1 MPGRKA
7 MFSARAN
14 PAGIRHNSYTMKTKI
29 TLNTPGLLKLAL
41 MALASVLLPGMLS
54 AQLTGT
60 RNIPGD
66 YATLALAITDLN
78 TQGVGA
84 GGVTLNLLAGN
95 PETAPVGGYQITAS
109 GTLADPIIIQGN
121 ANVITAATQTAGS
134 LNDAIFKI
142 LGGDFI
148 AINGF
153 VMQENPANTVL
164 TPAGSNTMTEWGVA
178 LLYASATNGAQNN
191 AIAGNT
197 ITLNRAYGNSWGVY
211 SNTRHTATAITIV
224 ADVTAISGTNS
235 NNRVNANIIS
245 NVNYGVAFIGSTTAA
260 NMDFGNDVGGTSALT
275 GNTFSNFGGLGA
287 ISNPVSNTGTSY
299 GVFMNNQTAD
309 NVSFNT
315 FTTTLSGTSITFR
328 AIFKDYSGGSPTGTF
343 TSSINNNSF
352 TIASNFTASG
362 TFEHIRSQGMGAL
375 ATATININNNSII
388 GSSVTNTSTIVGIIN
403 ASAPGILSMS
413 NNIIRGLTSNAASG
427 GFTGISNT
435 GAVVS
440 SITLSN
446 NQLGNASGNA
456 ITYSIA
462 NSGAIL
468 GINNSG
474 GASTA
479 ALTMSSN
486 NFQGIVHSVTG
497 SGTQF
502 YMVNSAATLS
512 QTITN
517 NTFTNLT
524 ANTTAEVRMIAN
536 NVALPATGFATVTG
550 NSIVTGFSKPGA
562 GSTVTLYYT
571 TTIPSSAVGTVKTY
585 QNNNFSN
592 ITLTGATVMAGWAD
606 LEGAIG
612 GGSTKNIS
620 NNTFTNWTCGSSAV
634 NVIQTNYNGNNTS
647 ISNNTINAIT
657 GSGAITAISIG
668 SFSGGAAQ
676 SLSNNTISSIS
687 STGTGGN
694 VTGIS
699 AGSSSITTL
708 TISLNT
714 ISGLSSNGAS
724 TVSGIIIPAGSTTNC
739 FRNRIGDLLTTSA
752 SGFVNGITMGGGTT
766 TNVYNN
772 LVGDLRATVANAANV
787 INGINISGGTNANAY
802 FNTVYLNAT
811 STGVNFGT
819 SGINASTTPN
829 VDLRNNLVVNLSTP
843 AGTGFTVAYRRST
856 TTLTSYVATSNN
868 NSFYAGVPSASNLIF
883 FDGTNADQTLAAYQ
897 ARVSSRDAGSV
908 SENPIFTSTA
918 VANPGFLHIPAASSY
933 LLESG
938 GSVIATITTDFDN
951 DTRPGPAGS
960 VNGGALSPDIG
971 ADEYDGL
978 LVGCTGTPTAGT
990 AASTPAARCASGTF
1004 SLSLTGAS
1012 TGPSITYQWRS
1023 STVSGGPYTNISG
1036 ANTPSFTTG
1045 SVSTTTYFVC
1055 VVTCSI
1061 SGLTAT
1067 TNEVTGT
1074 INPLPLVSVT
1084 PTSANFCS
1092 PGGTPASLTGSG
1104 ASTYAW
1110 APATG
1115 LSATTGASV
1124 TASPASTTTY
1134 TVTGTDANGCV
1145 NTAVTTITAVLNP
1158 VITSVTATP
1167 ATICAGNNS
1176 QLQGNINFNTPVN
1189 TYSFAS
1195 GTGASLDPMTGATTA
1210 VGANVDDTPSGVIPI
1225 GFTFNFNGV
1234 NYTDFSVSPDGWV
1247 RMGNVAPTAQFTNSV
1262 TSTTNIPKLYPYWD
1276 NVTTGT
1282 NGGVTYVVTGTAP
1295 NRILK
1300 VQWFVTIP
1308 YNLTGAANST
1318 CQAWLYESTNVVE
1331 FRYGTMGITGL
1342 ELASGGLTG
1351 GATNFQSLT
1360 FSTGTVSTTA
1370 ANNSNINPPAS
1381 GVIYTFTP
1389 PVPTYS
1395 WSPATFLSST
1405 SIANPVATAATA
1417 TTTYTLTATNAV
1429 CSNNSPVTLTV
1440 NPLPTIGASASASAI
1455 CIGASTN
1462 LTATGAVTYTWM
1474 PGSLTGA
1481 TVTVSP
1487 VSTTTYTVTGTDANG
1502 CENTAQITI
1511 TVNTLP
1517 AVNASASPAAICDG
1531 STANLTATGA
1541 VSYAWMP
1548 GSLSGAAVAVTPSAT
1563 TTYTVT
1569 GTDGNGCENTAQV
1582 TVSVN
1587 SLPTVNASASATSI
1601 CAGASTTLSASGAN
1615 TYVWN
1620 PGNLSG
1626 ASVSVSPATTT
1637 TYTVTGTDGNG
1648 CDGVSTITITVNPL
1662 PTVAA
1667 SATPAAVCAG
1677 SSSTLSATGAV
1688 TYVWNPGN
1696 LSGASVTVTPSATT
1710 TYTVTGTDANGC
1722 ENTDVATVTINAL
1735 PTVTATASAS
1745 SICTGSSTTLNASGA
1760 VTYNWMPG
1768 SLSGASVTVSP
1779 AVTTTYTVTGTDAN
1793 GCENTAQI
1801 TITVNPLPTVS
1812 ATASPAAV
1820 CPGGA
1825 STLSGSGAATYVW
1838 NPGNLSG
1845 ASVSVTPSATTTYTV
1860 TGTDANGCVNT
1871 DVVTVTVNT
1880 LPTVDATATP
1890 LTICTG
1896 ASSTL
1901 AATGAA
1907 TYTWMPGSLSGASVS
1922 VTPATTTTYTVTGTD
1937 ANGCQNTDVV
1947 TVTVNPLP
1955 TITAST
1961 TNAAICVG
1969 SSTTLN
1975 ATGGVSYTWMPG
1987 SLTGASVSV
1996 SPITSTTYTVTGTDA
2011 NGCQSTDLVTITVNP
2026 LPTVSATAS
2035 SAAICVGGSSTLTAT
2050 GASTYTWMPGS
2061 LSGASV
2067 IVSPVATTTY
2077 TVTGTDANGCVN
2089 TGLVTVTVNTLPTV
2103 SASAS
2108 PATICVGASST
2119 LTASGATTYT
2129 WMPGSLSGASVSVT
2143 PATTTTYTLTG
2154 TDANGCVN
2162 TDVVT
2167 VTVNPLPTI
2176 TASATNAAICTGSS
2190 TTLSATGGVSYTWNP
2205 GALSGSSVSVSPT
2218 ASTTYTVSGTDANG
2232 CVNTDLITI
2241 IVNPLP
2247 VVTASAS
2254 STSICTGNSVTLT
2267 AGGASTYT
2275 WNPGALSGASVV
2287 VTPAITTTYTVTG
2300 TDVNGCVNT
2309 QTVTITVGAQP
2320 TITAAASASAI
2331 CVGGSATLTATG
2343 GVTYNWMPGSLSGAS
2358 VSVTPTTTTTYTVT
2372 GTVSAGCFNTA
2383 TVTVTVNPLPVI
2395 TASASATTICNGA
2408 STTLSASGASTYTWN
2423 PGALTGASVT
2433 VTPSA
2438 TTTYTVTGVDAN
2450 GCSNTQTITITV
2462 NPLPAVTASTS
2473 AAAICNGGSATLTAT
2488 GANTY
2493 VWNPGNLS
2501 GTSVVVSPTATTTYT
2516 VTGTNTSTGCTN
2528 TATVS
2533 VTVNPLPSITATATQ
2548 LAVCAG
2554 ASSTLSA
2561 TGANTYVW
2569 NPGNLSGSSV
2579 TVTPAGTTTYT
2590 VTGTNTV
2597 TGCVN
2602 TRTITITVNPL
2613 PTVAAS
2619 TSAATI
2625 CNGGSATLSATGANT
2640 YVWNPG
2646 NLSGASVSVS
2656 PTATTTYT
2664 VTGTITATGCTNTAT
2679 VAVTVNPLP
2688 VITASTSAPAI
2699 CVGGSATLSATGG
2712 NTYVWNPGNLSGA
2725 TISVSPTAT
2734 TTYTVTGTNTVT
2746 GCVNTATVSVTVNP
2760 LPVVAASSAA
2770 AAICVGGSTTL
2781 TATGA
2786 NTYVWNP
2793 GNLSG
2798 SSVSV
2803 SPTATTTYTVT
2814 GTNST
2819 TGCTNT
2825 ATVAVTVNPLPTV
2838 AATTTAAT
2846 ICNGAS
2852 TTLSATGANTYV
2864 WNPGNLSG
2872 SSVSVSPT
2880 ATTTYTV
2887 TGTITATGCTN
2898 TATVAITV
2906 NPLPVIAASTSAPA
2920 ICVGG
2925 SATLSATGGNTYVW
2939 NPGNLSGATIS
2950 VSPTATTTYTVT
2962 GTNTVTGCSNTRTV
2976 TVTVNPLPVVTASSA
2991 AAAIC
2996 AGGSTTL
3003 TATGANTYVWNP
3015 GNLSGSSV
3023 SVSPTATTTYT
3034 VTGTNTATGC
3044 INTATVSVTVNPLP
3058 TVAATTS
3065 AATICAGGSATLSA
3079 TGANTY
3085 VWNPGNLS
3093 GSSVTVTP
3101 AATTTYTVTGTNTV
3115 TGCTNTQTVTVN
3127 VNPLPVLT
3135 ITPSATSICSGN
3147 SVTLNATGANTYTWN
3162 PGNLTGASV
3171 TVFLS
3176 STTTF
3181 TLTGV
3186 NTITGCI
3193 NTRTVTIT
3201 VNPLPVITATA
3212 SPLSICAGGSTTLSA
3227 TGANTYV
3234 WNPGN
3239 LTGSSVSVSPATS
3252 TVYTVTGTN
3261 TVTGCSASQS
3271 VSVNVDA
3278 LPVVVSSASSA
3289 VICAGQSTTLS
3300 ASGASSYVWNPG
3312 NLIGSS
3318 VTVTP
3323 AATTTYTVTGTNSLT
3338 GCTNTSTITI
3348 TGNPLPVLVTTATSL
3363 TVCAGSPTTL
3373 TATGAGSYTWNPGN
3387 LSGASV
3393 TVSPAITT
3401 TYTVTGTN
3409 TVTGCVN
3416 TQTITINVNQLPVIT
3431 ASAAQ
3436 AVICA
3441 GASSNLTATG
3451 ANTYVWN
3458 PGNLSGAVVTVT
3470 PAATTTYTVT
3480 GTNTVTGCVNTQT
3493 VTVTVNA
3500 LPVVAAASA
3509 AAAICVGDTTTLTG
3523 TGADTYTWNPGN
3535 LSGSTVSVSPVATTT
3550 YTVTGTNTVTGCVNT
3565 ATVSVTVNAL
3575 PVLAATSSSAA
3586 VCVGDSTTLSVTGAN
3601 SYTWNPGN
3609 LSGASV
3615 NVAPVATTTYT
3626 VTGTNTVTGCVNTT
3640 TVAVTVNSLP
3650 VVALGADTAVC
3661 GGPLTL
3667 DAANTGSTYLWS
3679 DSSTAQTLSVTAS
3692 GVYAV
3697 TVTNANGC
3705 EAVDSISVTIN
3716 ALPVVSLGV
3725 DTTVCGSLVLDAGN
3739 AGASYLWSDSTTA
3752 QTLTATASGVYS
3764 VMVTDSLGCSMTD
3777 TIAVNVNALPAV
3789 NLGND
3794 VTACAGGP
3802 VLLDAGV
3809 AGMIYNW
3816 NTGDTTQTIFA
3827 TTTGVFA
3834 VTATD
3839 SLGCSATDSVNVSFS
3854 ALPVV
3859 NLGNDTT
3866 LCGGSVTLDAGTGG
3880 NIFTW
3885 STGDTTQ
3892 TILATSTA
3900 LYGVTVTD
3908 SLGCSSTDSVLVTI
3922 NAIPVVSLSLT
3933 QDTLCDQ
3940 DSLFVLLGSPAGGTF
3955 GGAFVNG
3962 NTFDPVAAG
3971 VGSHVVY
3978 YTFTDA
3984 NGCSATDSA
3993 TVIVDPC
4000 TGVAENVFN
4009 GSLFTVY
4016 PNPNN
4021 GFFNLAITNAN
4032 YAELSIQV
4040 YTVLGQ
4046 VVYSDMVSNVTGDV
4060 IRPIDLTNFANG
4072 AYYVKV
4078 TTGAATQTVKVMKQ
4092 D

>member
-1 MPGRKA
+1 
-7 MFSARAN
+7 
-14 PAGIRHNSYTMKTKI
+14 MKTKI
-29 TLNTPGLLKLAL
+29 TLKSPGLLKLAL
-41 MALASVLLPGMLS
+41 MALTTVLLPGMLS

-66 YATLALAITDLN
+66 YATLAAAITDLN

-84 GGVTLNLLAGN
+84 GGVTLNLIAGN
-95 PETAPVGGYQITAS
+95 PETAPAGGYQITAS
-109 GTLADPIIIQGN
+109 GSLANPIIIQGN
-121 ANVITAATQTAGS
+121 ANVITAFTPQATGS
-134 LNDAIFKI
+134 LTDAIFKI
-142 LGGDFI
+142 IGGDFI

-164 TPAGSNTMTEWGVA
+164 TPTASNTMTEWGVA
-178 LLYASATNGAQNN
+178 LFASSATDGAQNN

-197 ITLNRAYGNSWGVY
+197 ISLNRTYGNTWGVY
-211 SNTRHTATAITIV
+211 SNTRHSATVILIV
-224 ADVTAISGTNS
+224 TDASSPTGANS
-235 NNRVNANIIS
+235 NNRVLANIIS
-245 NVNYGVAFIGSTTAA
+245 NVNYGVAFIGTATAA
-260 NMDFGNDVGGTSALT
+260 NMDSGNDIGGNSPAT
-275 GNTFSNFGGLGA
+275 GNTITNWGGLA
-287 ISNPVSNTGTSY
+287 APSSYVSNTGTSY
-299 GVFMNNQTAD
+299 CIFMNNQIGE
-309 NVSFNT
+309 NVSYNSLT
-315 FTTTLSGTSITFR
+315 SAAVSGTAVTFR
-328 AIFKDYSGGSPTGTF
+328 GIYKTYGISPAGTF
-343 TSSINNNSF
+343 TVNITNNTLTMTNGF
-352 TIASNFTASG
+352 TSG
-362 TFEHIRSQGMGAL
+362 TFEHIRSESMGTL
-375 ATATININNNSII
+375 VTATININNNTILNSAIT
-388 GSSVTNTSTIVGIIN
+388 GAASSSTIVGIIN
-403 ASAPGILSMS
+403 SSGPGVLNMNS
-413 NNIIRGLTSNAASG
+413 NVIRGLTSTATTG
-427 GFTGISNT
+427 GLTGISNT

-440 SITLSN
+440 SININSN
-446 NQLGNASGNA
+446 QIGNASGNA
-456 ITYSIA
+456 ITFSATTSGAVLCLNNNGGA
-462 NSGAIL
+462 NS
-468 GINNSG
+468 S
-474 GASTA
+474 
-479 ALTMSSN
+479 ALSISNN
-486 NFQGIVHSVTG
+486 NFQGIIHSLVG

-502 YMVNSAATLS
+502 YMVNTAATLS
-512 QTITN
+512 QTFNN

-524 ANTTAEVRMIAN
+524 ANTTAEVRFMAN
-536 NVALPATGFATVTG
+536 NVALPAGGSVTVTG
-550 NSIVTGFSKPGA
+550 NSIVTAFSKPAA

-571 TTIPSSAVGTVKTY
+571 TTSPSSVAGTTKTH

-592 ITLTGATVMAGWAD
+592 ITLTGATTMAGWAD
-606 LEGAIG
+606 LEGTSFG
-612 GGSTKNIS
+612 GPAKNIS
-620 NNTFTNWTCGSSAV
+620 NNTFSNWACGSSAV
-634 NVIQTNYNGNNTS
+634 TVIQTNYNST
-647 ISNNTINAIT
+647 NTIV
-657 GSGAITAISIG
+657 
-668 SFSGGAAQ
+668 
-676 SLSNNTISSIS
+676 SNNTISSIS
-687 STGTGGN
+687 GTGAITGILMGSFSNGANMTVSNNTITGLVSSGTGGN
-694 VTGIS
+694 VIGCTG
-699 AGSSSITTL
+699 GSSSITTY
-708 TISLNT
+708 TITQNT
-714 ISGLSSNGAS
+714 ISGLSSTGA
-724 TVSGIIIPAGSTTNC
+724 TVTGLVVSAGSTIFVT
-739 FRNRIGDLLTTSA
+739 RNKIGDLLSTNTNPS
-752 SGFVNGITMGGGTT
+752 VNGITVSGGV
-766 TNVYNN
+766 TNNVNNN
-772 LVGDLRATVANAANV
+772 LIGDLRATAANVANA
-787 INGINISGGTNANAY
+787 INGINITGGTTSNIY
-802 FNTVYLNAT
+802 FNTILLNAT
-811 STGVNFGT
+811 SSGALFGT
-819 SGINASTTPN
+819 SGIFTSTTSS

-843 AGTGFTVAYRRST
+843 NGTGLTVAYRRSST
-856 TTLTSYVATSNN
+856 ILTSLAAASNN
-868 NSFYAGVPSASNLIF
+868 NAYFAGTPGPNNVIF
-883 FDGTNADQTLAAYQ
+883 FDGSNIDQTLAAYQ
-897 ARVSSRDAGSV
+897 ARVSAREAASV
-908 SENPIFTSTA
+908 SVNPVFTSTA
-918 VANPGFLHIPAASSY
+918 VGNAGFLHIPAATSY

-938 GSVIATITTDFDN
+938 GTNIAGITNDFDN

-960 VNGGALSPDIG
+960 VNGGAISPDIG
-971 ADEYDGL
+971 ADEYDGF

-1012 TGPSITYQWRS
+1012 TGPGITYQWQS
-1023 STVSGGPYTNISG
+1023 SAVSGGPYTNISG
-1036 ANTPSFTTG
+1036 ANTSSYTTG
-1045 SVSTTTYFVC
+1045 TVSATTYFVC
-1055 VVTCSI
+1055 VVTCSL

-1067 TNEVTGT
+1067 TNEVTGL
-1074 INPLPLVSVT
+1074 INPLPLVAVT
-1084 PTSANFCS
+1084 PTTANFCS
-1092 PGGTPASLTGSG
+1092 PGGTPVSLTGSG
-1104 ASTYAW
+1104 ANTYAW

-1115 LSATTGASV
+1115 LSATTGATV
-1124 TASPASTTTY
+1124 TASPAATTTY
-1134 TVTGTDANGCV
+1134 TVTGTDVNGCV
-1145 NTAVTTITAVLNP
+1145 NTAVTTITSVLNP

-1167 ATICAGNNS
+1167 ASICTGNNS
-1176 QLQGNINFNTPVN
+1176 QLQGNITFNTPVN

-1195 GTGASLDPMTGATTA
+1195 GTGASLDPMTGAATA

-1234 NYTDFSVSPDGWV
+1234 NYTDFSVSPDGWL
-1247 RMGNVAPTAQFTNSV
+1247 RMGNVAPTSQFTNSV

-1276 NVTTGT
+1276 DITTGT

-1300 VQWFVTIP
+1300 VQWFVTVP
-1308 YNLTGAANST
+1308 YNFTGPANST

-1342 ELASGGLTG
+1342 ESASGGLTG
-1351 GATNFQSLT
+1351 GAGNFQSLT
-1360 FSTGTVSTTA
+1360 FGTGTVSTSA
-1370 ANNSNINPPAS
+1370 ANNTNINPPAS

-1405 SIANPVATAATA
+1405 SIINPVATAATA
-1417 TTTYTLTATNAV
+1417 TTTYTFTATNAV

-1440 NPLPTIGASASASAI
+1440 NPLPAIGASASASAI
-1455 CIGASTN
+1455 CIGASAN
-1462 LTATGAVTYTWM
+1462 LTATGGVTYNWM

-1502 CENTAQITI
+1502 CQNTAQITI
-1511 TVNTLP
+1511 TVNPLP
-1517 AVNASASPAAICDG
+1517 SVNASASPAAICDG
-1531 STANLTATGA
+1531 STANLSATGA
-1541 VSYAWMP
+1541 VSYTWMP

-1569 GTDGNGCENTAQV
+1569 GTDANGCENTAQTTV
-1582 TVSVN
+1582 TVN

-1601 CAGASTTLSASGAN
+1601 CAGASTTLSATGAN

-1626 ASVSVSPATTT
+1626 ASVSVSPA
-1637 TYTVTGTDGNG
+1637 
-1648 CDGVSTITITVNPL
+1648 
-1662 PTVAA
+1662 
-1667 SATPAAVCAG
+1667 
-1677 SSSTLSATGAV
+1677 
-1688 TYVWNPGN
+1688 
-1696 LSGASVTVTPSATT
+1696 ATT

-1722 ENTDVATVTINAL
+1722 NA
-1735 PTVTATASAS
+1735 V
-1745 SICTGSSTTLNASGA
+1745 ST
-1760 VTYNWMPG
+1760 
-1768 SLSGASVTVSP
+1768 
-1779 AVTTTYTVTGTDAN
+1779 
-1793 GCENTAQI
+1793 I
-1801 TITVNPLPTVS
+1801 TITVNPLPAVS
-1812 ATASPAAV
+1812 ASASPAAV
-1820 CPGGA
+1820 CIGSS
-1825 STLSGSGAATYVW
+1825 STLSATGAVTYVW

-1860 TGTDANGCVNT
+1860 TGTDANGCENTDVATVTVNALPTVTASASATSVCIGSSTTLNASGAVSYNWMPGSLSGASVSVSPAATTTYTVTGTDANGCVNTAQLTITVNPLPTVSAAASPAAVCPGGSSTLSGSGATTYVWNPGNLSGASVSVTPAATTTYTVTGTNANGCVNT

-1880 LPTVDATATP
+1880 LPTVDATASP
-1890 LTICTG
+1890 LTICAG
-1896 ASSTL
+1896 GSSTL
-1901 AATGAA
+1901 SATGAA
-1907 TYTWMPGSLSGASVS
+1907 TYSWMPGSLSGASVS
-1922 VTPATTTTYTVTGTD
+1922 VTPA
-1937 ANGCQNTDVV
+1937 
-1947 TVTVNPLP
+1947 
-1955 TITAST
+1955 
-1961 TNAAICVG
+1961 
-1969 SSTTLN
+1969 
-1975 ATGGVSYTWMPG
+1975 
-1987 SLTGASVSV
+1987 
-1996 SPITSTTYTVTGTDA
+1996 
-2011 NGCQSTDLVTITVNP
+2011 
-2026 LPTVSATAS
+2026 
-2035 SAAICVGGSSTLTAT
+2035 
-2050 GASTYTWMPGS
+2050 
-2061 LSGASV
+2061 
-2067 IVSPVATTTY
+2067 ATTTY

-2089 TGLVTVTVNTLPTV
+2089 T
-2103 SASAS
+2103 
-2108 PATICVGASST
+2108 
-2119 LTASGATTYT
+2119 
-2129 WMPGSLSGASVSVT
+2129 
-2143 PATTTTYTLTG
+2143 
-2154 TDANGCVN
+2154 
-2162 TDVVT
+2162 DVVS
-2167 VTVNPLPTI
+2167 VTVNPLPVI

-2218 ASTTYTVSGTDANG
+2218 TSTTYTVSGTDANG

-2275 WNPGALSGASVV
+2275 WNPGALTGSSVS
-2287 VTPAITTTYTVTG
+2287 VTPAATTTYTVTG

-2309 QTVTITVGAQP
+2309 ATVTITVGAQP
-2320 TITAAASASAI
+2320 TITAATSSAAI

-2358 VSVTPTTTTTYTVT
+2358 VSVSPTTTTTYTVT

-2395 TASASATTICNGA
+2395 TASATATTLCNGS
-2408 STTLSASGASTYTWN
+2408 STTLSATGASTYTWN
-2423 PGALTGASVT
+2423 PGALTGASVS

-2462 NPLPAVTASTS
+2462 NPLPAVTASSS
-2473 AAAICNGGSATLTAT
+2473 AAAICNGGNATLTAT

-2501 GTSVVVSPTATTTYT
+2501 GASVVVSPTATTTYT
-2516 VTGTNTSTGCTN
+2516 VTGTNTATGCTN

-2554 ASSTLSA
+2554 GSSTLSA

-2569 NPGNLSGSSV
+2569 NPGSLSGSSV
-2579 TVTPAGTTTYT
+2579 SVTPSATTTYT

-2602 TRTITITVNPL
+2602 TQTITITVNPL

-2619 TSAATI
+2619 TSAAAI

-2664 VTGTITATGCTNTAT
+2664 VTGTLTATGCTNTAT

-2699 CVGGSATLSATGG
+2699 CAGGSATLTATGG

-2725 TISVSPTAT
+2725 T
-2734 TTYTVTGTNTVT
+2734 
-2746 GCVNTATVSVTVNP
+2746 
-2760 LPVVAASSAA
+2760 L
-2770 AAICVGGSTTL
+2770 
-2781 TATGA
+2781 
-2786 NTYVWNP
+2786 
-2793 GNLSG
+2793 
-2798 SSVSV
+2798 
-2803 SPTATTTYTVT
+2803 
-2814 GTNST
+2814 
-2819 TGCTNT
+2819 
-2825 ATVAVTVNPLPTV
+2825 
-2838 AATTTAAT
+2838 
-2846 ICNGAS
+2846 
-2852 TTLSATGANTYV
+2852 
-2864 WNPGNLSG
+2864 
-2872 SSVSVSPT
+2872 
-2880 ATTTYTV
+2880 
-2887 TGTITATGCTN
+2887 
-2898 TATVAITV
+2898 
-2906 NPLPVIAASTSAPA
+2906 
-2920 ICVGG
+2920 
-2925 SATLSATGGNTYVW
+2925 
-2939 NPGNLSGATIS
+2939 S

-2996 AGGSTTL
+2996 LGGSTTL

-3023 SVSPTATTTYT
+3023 SVSPTGNTTYT
-3034 VTGTNTATGC
+3034 VTGTITATGC
-3044 INTATVSVTVNPLP
+3044 TNTATVSVTVNPLP

-3065 AATICAGGSATLSA
+3065 AATICAGATATLSA

-3093 GSSVTVTP
+3093 GSSVNVSPVT
-3101 AATTTYTVTGTNTV
+3101 TTTYTVTGTNTL

-3135 ITPSATSICSGN
+3135 ITPSATSICNGN
-3147 SVTLNATGANTYTWN
+3147 SVTLNVTGANTYTWN
-3162 PGNLTGASV
+3162 PGSLTGASV

-3181 TLTGV
+3181 TVTGV

-3193 NTRTVTIT
+3193 NTQTVTIT
-3201 VNPLPVITATA
+3201 VNPLPVVTATA
-3212 SPLSICAGGSTTLSA
+3212 SPLSICAGSNTTLSA

-3239 LTGSSVSVSPATS
+3239 LSGASVSVAPATS

-3261 TVTGCSASQS
+3261 TVTGCTATQS
-3271 VSVNVDA
+3271 VSVNVDP
-3278 LPVVVSSASSA
+3278 LPVITASASSS
-3289 VICAGQSTTLS
+3289 VICFGQSALLT
-3300 ASGASSYVWNPG
+3300 ASGASSYVWTPG
-3312 NLIGSS
+3312 NISGAS
-3318 VTVTP
+3318 VNVIP
-3323 AATTTYTVTGTNSLT
+3323 GVTTTYTVTGTNSVT
-3338 GCTNTSTITI
+3338 GCSNTQTITI
-3348 TGNPLPVLVTTATSL
+3348 TVNPLPVVTATASSL
-3363 TVCAGSPTTL
+3363 TSCAGSPVTL
-3373 TATGAGSYTWNPGN
+3373 NAGGAGIYNWQPGN
-3387 LSGASV
+3387 LSGSSV
-3393 TVSPAITT
+3393 TVNPVVTT

-3409 TVTGCVN
+3409 TLTGC
-3416 TQTITINVNQLPVIT
+3416 TGTRTITITVNQLPLIT

-3441 GASSNLTATG
+3441 GGSSNLTASG

-3493 VTVTVNA
+3493 VTVIVNA
-3500 LPVVAAASA
+3500 LPVVAASSAS
-3509 AAAICVGDTTTLTG
+3509 AAICVGDTTTLTG
-3523 TGADTYTWNPGN
+3523 TGANTYTWNPGN
-3535 LSGSTVSVSPVATTT
+3535 LSGSSVSVSPVATTT

-3575 PVLAATSSSAA
+3575 PVLAASSSSAA
-3586 VCVGDSTTLSVTGAN
+3586 ICVGDSATLSVTGAD

-3667 DAANTGSTYLWS
+3667 DAGNAGSTYLWS

-3705 EAVDSISVTIN
+3705 EAVDSIAVTIN
-3716 ALPVVSLGV
+3716 ALPVVSLGA

-3752 QTLTATASGVYS
+3752 QTLTATSSGVYA
-3764 VMVTDSLGCSMTD
+3764 VMVTDSLGCSTTD

-3802 VLLDAGV
+3802 VQLDAGV
-3809 AGMIYNW
+3809 AGMLYNW

-3827 TTTGVFA
+3827 TTTGVFV

-3854 ALPVV
+3854 ALPLV

-3892 TILATSTA
+3892 TIVAASTA

-3922 NAIPVVSLSLT
+3922 NAIPVVTVSLT

-3955 GGAFVNG
+3955 GGAFVSG

-4000 TGVAENVFN
+4000 TGVAENAFN
-4009 GSLFTVY
+4009 GSIFTVY

-4021 GFFNLAITNAN
+4021 GFFNLALTNAN

-4046 VVYSDMVSNVTGDV
+4046 VVYSDMASNVTGDV

-4078 TTGAATQTVKVMKQ
+4078 TTGSATQTIKVMKQ

>member
-1 MPGRKA
+1 

-14 PAGIRHNSYTMKTKI
+14 SAAMRLNHLTMKTKI
-29 TLNTPGLLKLAL
+29 TLKTPGLLKLAL
-41 MALASVLLPGMLS
+41 IALVSVLLPGMLS

-66 YATLALAITDLN
+66 YATLAAAITDLN
-78 TQGVGA
+78 AQGVGA
-84 GGVTLNLLAGN
+84 GGVTINLLAGN
-95 PETAPVGGYQITAS
+95 PETAPAGGYQLTAS
-109 GTLADPIIIQGN
+109 GSLANPIIIQGN
-121 ANVITAATQTAGS
+121 ANIITAATQTAGS
-134 LNDAIFKI
+134 LTDAIFKI
-142 LGGDFI
+142 VGGDFI

-164 TPAGSNTMTEWGVA
+164 TPAGSNTMTEFGVA
-178 LLYASATNGAQNN
+178 LFYGSLTDGAQNN

-197 ITLNRAYGNSWGVY
+197 ISLNRLYAASWGVY
-211 SNTRHTATAITIV
+211 SNVRHSATSVTTNADITASTGA
-224 ADVTAISGTNS
+224 NS
-235 NNRVNANIIS
+235 NNRVYANIIS
-245 NVNYGVAFIGSTTAA
+245 NVNYGVAFIGSSAPA
-260 NMDFGNDVGGTSALT
+260 NMDSGNDIGGTSAVT
-275 GNTFSNFGGLGA
+275 GNTFSNFGGLFP
-287 ISNPVSNTGTSY
+287 STNPISNTGSSY
-299 GVFMNNQTAD
+299 GIFMNHQIAE

-315 FTTTLSGTSITFR
+315 FTTTLTGTTVTFR
-328 AIFKDYSGGSPTGTF
+328 CVFKDYTGSAPVGTF
-343 TSSINNNSF
+343 TSSINNNTITITNTF
-352 TIASNFTASG
+352 TTAG
-362 TFEHIRSQGMGAL
+362 TFEHIRSQGMGTL
-375 ATATININNNSII
+375 ATATININNNAII
-388 GSSVTNTSTIVGIIN
+388 GSSVSSNSAIICIIN
-403 ASAPGILSMS
+403 SSAPGVLNMN
-413 NNIIRGLTSNAASG
+413 NNIIRNLASAATSQG
-427 GFTGISNT
+427 VTGISNT
-435 GAVVS
+435 ANVVS
-440 SITLSN
+440 TVNIQN
-446 NQLGNASGNA
+446 NQLGNSSGGF
-456 ITYSIA
+456 ITFSA
-462 NSGAIL
+462 VTSGVVT
-468 GINNSG
+468 GIN
-474 GASTA
+474 AV
-479 ALTMSSN
+479 
-486 NFQGIVHSVTG
+486 GI
-497 SGTQF
+497 
-502 YMVNSAATLS
+502 ATTTV
-512 QTITN
+512 TITGN
-517 NTFTNLT
+517 DFRGFTHTL
-524 ANTTAEVRMIAN
+524 AG
-536 NVALPATGFATVTG
+536 TGAHTYI
-550 NSIVTGFSKPGA
+550 NA
-562 GSTVTLYYT
+562 
-571 TTIPSSAVGTVKTY
+571 SSSVGT
-585 QNNNFSN
+585 
-592 ITLTGATVMAGWAD
+592 TV
-606 LEGAIG
+606 
-612 GGSTKNIS
+612 IS
-620 NNTFTNWTCGSSAV
+620 NNTFTGLNVNTSGNVTMINGGASMVATGSQTVNNNSIVTSFTKSAAGGTVACFTTNASSAATAVHSASGNNFSNINVTGATTLNGWNNTDGLTANSPVKFVTNNTFSNWTGGSGNITAINVNFGGTNSTYSNNIISNITGTGIIVGLNNGSSTGGTS
-634 NVIQTNYNGNNTS
+634 QT
-647 ISNNTINAIT
+647 ISNNSI
-657 GSGAITAISIG
+657 SG
-668 SFSGGAAQ
+668 
-676 SLSNNTISSIS
+676 LS
-687 STGTGGN
+687 STGTGSLVNGL
-694 VTGIS
+694 S
-699 AGSSSITTL
+699 GSSSPTSTL
-708 TISLNT
+708 TITGNT
-714 ISGLSSNGAS
+714 ISGLSSTA
-724 TVSGIIIPAGSTTNC
+724 A
-739 FRNRIGDLLTTSA
+739 A
-752 SGFVNGITMGGGTT
+752 AVNGITMPSGTNINCFRNKVGDLVTTNAGGTVNGINVSIV
-766 TNVYNN
+766 TNATVYNN
-772 LVGDLRATVANAANV
+772 LIGDLRATTASGTTAV
-787 INGINISGGTNANAY
+787 NGINVASGTTVNLY
-802 FNTVYLNAT
+802 YNTIYINAT
-811 STGVNFGT
+811 SSGANFGT
-819 SGINASTTPN
+819 SGINTVTSATL
-829 VDLRNNLVVNLSTP
+829 DLRNNLVVNLSTP
-843 AGTGFTVAYRRST
+843 TGTGLTAAYRRSS
-856 TTLTSYVATSNN
+856 TTLTTYASTSNN
-868 NSFYAGVPSASNLIF
+868 NSFYAGVPSATNVIF
-883 FDGTNADQTLAAYQ
+883 TDGTNTDQTLAAFQ
-897 ARVSSRDAGSV
+897 SRVVSRDAASV
-908 SENPIFTSTA
+908 SVNPVFSSTA
-918 VANPGFLHIPAASSY
+918 VANAGFLHIPAASAFV
-933 LLESG
+933 LESAG
-938 GSVIATITTDFDN
+938 VPIAGITNDFDN
-951 DTRPGPAGS
+951 DVRPGPAGS
-960 VNGGALSPDIG
+960 VNGGALAPDIG

-990 AASTPAARCASGTF
+990 AASSPATRCGSGTF
-1004 SLSLTGAS
+1004 SLSLTGQT
-1012 TGPSITYQWRS
+1012 TGPGITYQWQS

-1036 ANTPSFTTG
+1036 ANTASYTTG
-1045 SVSTTTYFVC
+1045 TIAGTTYFVC
-1055 VVTCSI
+1055 VVTCTS
-1061 SGLTAT
+1061 SGLSAT

-1074 INPLPLVSVT
+1074 IIPLPSVSVT
-1084 PTSANFCS
+1084 PASANFCS
-1092 PGGTPASLTGSG
+1092 PGGTPVSLTASG
-1104 ASTYAW
+1104 ANTYTW
-1110 APATG
+1110 LPATG

-1124 TASPASTTTY
+1124 LATPTTTITY
-1134 TVTGTDANGCV
+1134 TVTGTDVNGCI
-1145 NTAVTTITAVLNP
+1145 NTAVSTISSLPAV
-1158 VITSVTATP
+1158 TGVTATAAP
-1167 ATICAGNNS
+1167 STVCSG
-1176 QLQGNINFNTPVN
+1176 TPVN
-1189 TYSFAS
+1189 LSSTAS
-1195 GTGASLDPMTGATTA
+1195 ISQ
-1210 VGANVDDTPSGVIPI
+1210 VIL
-1225 GFTFNFNGV
+1225 TENFNAGAP
-1234 NYTDFSVSPDGWV
+1234 SWV
-1247 RMGNVAPTAQFTNSV
+1247 RINNSTGGTPANAAWIDRPNGYVYALGTPYQSNDASQFVLSNSDAQGSG
-1262 TSTTNIPKLYPYWD
+1262 STTFTL
-1276 NVTTGT
+1276 
-1282 NGGVTYVVTGTAP
+1282 
-1295 NRILK
+1295 
-1300 VQWFVTIP
+1300 
-1308 YNLTGAANST
+1308 LTSPAFST
-1318 CQAWLYESTNVVE
+1318 S
-1331 FRYGTMGITGL
+1331 
-1342 ELASGGLTG
+1342 GLTG
-1351 GATNFQSLT
+1351 VTLRYFQFYRDAGTTSDSAVVEASLNATSWTRVGQSTTTIGAENNFQLNTITLPASFENQPTVYVRFRYIGQWDWYWAIDNVSITGSGPAGLT
-1360 FSTGTVSTTA
+1360 FSWTSLPLGFTSSVQNPGNTTPSASTTY
-1370 ANNSNINPPAS
+1370 N
-1381 GVIYTFTP
+1381 VLVT
-1389 PVPTYS
+1389 
-1395 WSPATFLSST
+1395 SPAGCS
-1405 SIANPVATAATA
+1405 ATA
-1417 TTTYTLTATNAV
+1417 NAAV
-1429 CSNNSPVTLTV
+1429 TV
-1440 NPLPTIGASASASAI
+1440 NPLPTIGASASTSAI

-1462 LTATGAVTYTWM
+1462 LTATGAVSYTWM

-1481 TVTVSP
+1481 TVSVSP

-1502 CENTAQITI
+1502 CQNTAQITI
-1511 TVNTLP
+1511 TVNPLP
-1517 AVNASASPAAICDG
+1517 AVNATASPAAICDG
-1531 STANLTATGA
+1531 STSNLSATGA
-1541 VSYAWMP
+1541 VSYTWMP

-1569 GTDGNGCENTAQV
+1569 GTDANGCVNTAQT

-1587 SLPTVNASASATSI
+1587 SLPTVNASASASSI
-1601 CAGASTTLSASGAN
+1601 CVGASTTLSATGAN

-1626 ASVSVSPATTT
+1626 ALVSVSPATTT
-1637 TYTVTGTDGNG
+1637 TYTVTGTDANG
-1648 CDGVSTITITVNPL
+1648 CDAVTTITITVNPL
-1662 PTVAA
+1662 PAVAA
-1667 SATPAAVCAG
+1667 SASPAAVCAG
-1677 SSSTLSATGAV
+1677 GSSTLSATGAV

-1696 LSGASVTVTPSATT
+1696 LSGASVSVTPAATT

-1722 ENTDVATVTINAL
+1722 ENTDVATVTVNAL
-1735 PTVTATASAS
+1735 PTVSATASATS
-1745 SICTGSSTTLNASGA
+1745 VCIGSSTTLNASGA
-1760 VTYNWMPG
+1760 VSYTWMPG
-1768 SLSGASVTVSP
+1768 SLSGASVSVSP
-1779 AVTTTYTVTGTDAN
+1779 AATTTYTVTGTDAN

-1812 ATASPAAV
+1812 ASASPAAV
-1820 CPGGA
+1820 CPGGS
-1825 STLSGSGAATYVW
+1825 STLSGSGANTYVW

-1845 ASVSVTPSATTTYTV
+1845 ASLSVTPSATTTYTV

-1871 DVVTVTVNT
+1871 DVVTVTINT
-1880 LPTVDATATP
+1880 LPTVDATASP
-1890 LTICTG
+1890 LTICAG
-1896 ASSTL
+1896 GSSTL
-1901 AATGAA
+1901 AATGAS

-1922 VTPATTTTYTVTGTD
+1922 VTPAATTTYTVTGTD

-1947 TVTVNPLP
+1947 TVTVNALP
-1955 TITAST
+1955 VITAST
-1961 TNAAICVG
+1961 TNATICAG
-1969 SSTTLN
+1969 ASTTLN
-1975 ATGGVSYTWMPG
+1975 ASGASSYTWMPG

-1996 SPITSTTYTVTGTDA
+1996 TPAATTTYTVTGTDA
-2011 NGCQSTDLVTITVNP
+2011 NGCQSTDVVTITVNP
-2026 LPTVSATAS
+2026 LPAVSATAS
-2035 SAAICVGGSSTLTAT
+2035 SAAICVGGSSTLSAT
-2050 GASTYTWMPGS
+2050 GASTYIWMPGS

-2067 IVSPVATTTY
+2067 SVSPVATTTY

-2089 TGLVTVTVNTLPTV
+2089 TDVVTVTVNALPTV
-2103 SASAS
+2103 SASAL

-2119 LTASGATTYT
+2119 LSATGASTYT

-2143 PATTTTYTLTG
+2143 PAATTTYTVTG
-2154 TDANGCVN
+2154 TDASGCVN

-2176 TASATNAAICTGSS
+2176 TASASNAAICTGSS
-2190 TTLSATGGVSYTWNP
+2190 TTLSAIGGVSYTWNP
-2205 GALSGSSVSVSPT
+2205 GSLSGSSVSVSPT

-2254 STSICTGNSVTLT
+2254 STSICTGNSVILT

-2275 WNPGALSGASVV
+2275 WNPGALTGSSVS
-2287 VTPAITTTYTVTG
+2287 VTPLVTTTYTVTG

-2309 QTVTITVGAQP
+2309 ETITITVGAQP
-2320 TITAAASASAI
+2320 TITAATSSAAI
-2331 CVGGSATLTATG
+2331 CIGGSATLTATG
-2343 GVTYNWMPGSLSGAS
+2343 GVTYNWMPGSLTGAS
-2358 VSVTPTTTTTYTVT
+2358 VSVTPAATTTYTVT

-2395 TASASATTICNGA
+2395 TTSATATTICNGS

-2423 PGALTGASVT
+2423 PGALTGASVS

-2462 NPLPAVTASTS
+2462 NPLPAVTASSS
-2473 AAAICNGGSATLTAT
+2473 AAAICSGGNATLTAT

-2516 VTGTNTSTGCTN
+2516 VTGTNTATGCTN

-2533 VTVNPLPSITATATQ
+2533 VTVNPLPTITATATQ

-2554 ASSTLSA
+2554 GSSTLSA

-2569 NPGNLSGSSV
+2569 NPGSLSGSSV
-2579 TVTPAGTTTYT
+2579 SVTPSATTTYT

-2602 TRTITITVNPL
+2602 TQTITITVNPL

-2619 TSAATI
+2619 TSAAAI

-2664 VTGTITATGCTNTAT
+2664 VTGTLTATGCTNTAT

-2688 VITASTSAPAI
+2688 VITANTSASAI
-2699 CVGGSATLSATGG
+2699 CVGGSATLTATGG
-2712 NTYVWNPGNLSGA
+2712 NTYLWNPGNLSGA
-2725 TISVSPTAT
+2725 SVSVSPTAT

-2760 LPVVAASSAA
+2760 LPVVTASSAA

-2814 GTNST
+2814 GTNT
-2819 TGCTNT
+2819 VTGCVNT
-2825 ATVAVTVNPLPTV
+2825 ATVSVTVNPLPTV
-2838 AATTTAAT
+2838 AASTSAAA
-2846 ICNGAS
+2846 ICNGGSA
-2852 TTLSATGANTYV
+2852 TLSATGANTYV

-2872 SSVSVSPT
+2872 ASVSVSPT

-2887 TGTITATGCTN
+2887 TGTLTATGCTN
-2898 TATVAITV
+2898 TATVAVTV
-2906 NPLPVIAASTSAPA
+2906 NPLPVITASTSAPA

-2925 SATLSATGGNTYVW
+2925 SATLTATGGNTYVW
-2939 NPGNLSGATIS
+2939 NPGNLSGATLS

-2962 GTNTVTGCSNTRTV
+2962 GTNTVTGCVNTATV
-2976 TVTVNPLPVVTASSA
+2976 SVTVNPLPVVSASSA

-2996 AGGSTTL
+2996 VGGSTTL

-3034 VTGTNTATGC
+3034 VTGTISATGC
-3044 INTATVSVTVNPLP
+3044 TNTATVSVTVNSLP
-3058 TVAATTS
+3058 VVSATTS
-3065 AATICAGGSATLSA
+3065 ASTICAGATATLSA

-3093 GSSVTVTP
+3093 GSSVSVSP
-3101 AATTTYTVTGTNTV
+3101 VSTTTYTVTGTNTA
-3115 TGCTNTQTVTVN
+3115 TGCTNTQTVVVN

-3135 ITPSATSICSGN
+3135 ITPSATSICTGN
-3147 SVTLNATGANTYTWN
+3147 SVTLNVTGANTYTWN
-3162 PGNLTGASV
+3162 PGNLSGSSV

-3181 TLTGV
+3181 TVTGV

-3193 NTRTVTIT
+3193 NTQTVTIT

-3239 LTGSSVSVSPATS
+3239 LSGSSVSVSPATS

-3278 LPVVVSSASSA
+3278 LPVVASSASSS

-3300 ASGASSYVWNPG
+3300 ATGASSYVWNPG
-3312 NLIGSS
+3312 NLSGASVS
-3318 VTVTP
+3318 VTP
-3323 AATTTYTVTGTNSLT
+3323 SATTTYTVTGTNSLT

-3348 TGNPLPVLVTTATSL
+3348 TVNPLPVLVTTATSL
-3363 TVCAGSPTTL
+3363 TVCAGSSTTL
-3373 TATGAGSYTWNPGN
+3373 NATGAGSYTWNPGN
-3387 LSGASV
+3387 LSGSSV
-3393 TVSPAITT
+3393 TVVPAATT

-3416 TQTITINVNQLPVIT
+3416 TQTITINVNPLPVLT
-3431 ASAAQ
+3431 ATAAQ

-3441 GASSNLTATG
+3441 GGSSNLTATG

-3470 PAATTTYTVT
+3470 PSATTTYTVT

-3493 VTVTVNA
+3493 VTVTVNS
-3500 LPVVAAASA
+3500 LPVVAATSA
-3509 AAAICVGDTTTLTG
+3509 AATICVGDTTTLTG
-3523 TGADTYTWNPGN
+3523 TGADTYSWNPGN
-3535 LSGSTVSVSPVATTT
+3535 LSGSAVSVSPVATTT

-3565 ATVSVTVNAL
+3565 ATVSVTVNTL
-3575 PVLAATSSSAA
+3575 PVLAASSSSAA
-3586 VCVGDSTTLSVTGAN
+3586 ICVGDSATLSVTGAD
-3601 SYTWNPGN
+3601 SYTWNPAN

-3640 TVAVTVNSLP
+3640 TVAVTVNNLP

-3679 DSSTAQTLSVTAS
+3679 DSSTAQTLTVTVS

-3716 ALPVVSLGV
+3716 ALPVVSLGA

-3764 VMVTDSLGCSMTD
+3764 VMVTDSLGCSATD
-3777 TIAVNVNALPAV
+3777 SITVNVNALPAV

-3794 VTACAGGP
+3794 ITACAGGP

-3809 AGMIYNW
+3809 AGMTYNW

-3854 ALPVV
+3854 ALPLV

-3880 NIFTW
+3880 NIFIW
-3885 STGDTTQ
+3885 STGDSTQ
-3892 TILATSTA
+3892 TIVAASTA

-3955 GGAFVNG
+3955 GGAFVSG

-3971 VGSHVVY
+3971 VGTHVVY

-4009 GSLFTVY
+4009 GSIFTVY